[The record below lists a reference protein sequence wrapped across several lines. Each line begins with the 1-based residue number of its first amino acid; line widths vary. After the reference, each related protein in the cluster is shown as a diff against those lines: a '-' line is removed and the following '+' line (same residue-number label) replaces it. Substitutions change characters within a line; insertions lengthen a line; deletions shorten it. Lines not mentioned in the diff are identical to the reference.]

1 LGAAAAAF
9 FARMASSVST
19 YFCTR
24 FSCTI
29 IGLGGGGLSSRRTR
43 IRQRSGKKFSLQR
56 TY

>member
-1 LGAAAAAF
+1 LPLALGADAAF

-29 IGLGGGGLSSRRTR
+29 IGWAAD
-43 IRQRSGKKFSLQR
+43 
-56 TY
+56 